1 MTKNLLANARDTSLI
16 PLLGRSPGGGNGN
29 PLQDSCLENPMDRG
43 ACWATVH
50 GVAKSQT
57 WLSLQTQQNNNNN
70 NNKRKVWLIL
80 WEKKAG
86 KRNYLWEW
94 MNVTF
99 YKDFKVAIISMFNK
113 LKESMIKEVRENVI
127 TVSHQID
134 RIHKEMQIVK
144 GSKWKF
150 WSFKVQ

>member
-1 MTKNLLANARDTSLI
+1 
-16 PLLGRSPGGGNGN
+16 
-29 PLQDSCLENPMDRG
+29 
-43 ACWATVH
+43 
-50 GVAKSQT
+50 
-57 WLSLQTQQNNNNN
+57 
-70 NNKRKVWLIL
+70 
-80 WEKKAG
+80 
-86 KRNYLWEW
+86 

-144 GSKWKF
+144 RSKWKF

>member
-1 MTKNLLANARDTSLI
+1 
-16 PLLGRSPGGGNGN
+16 
-29 PLQDSCLENPMDRG
+29 
-43 ACWATVH
+43 
-50 GVAKSQT
+50 
-57 WLSLQTQQNNNNN
+57 
-70 NNKRKVWLIL
+70 
-80 WEKKAG
+80 
-86 KRNYLWEW
+86 

-134 RIHKEMQIVK
+134 GIHKEMQIVK
-144 GSKWKF
+144 RSKWKF